1 MSTPFFTIITA
12 TYNAASTLPRLLES
26 LVAQTYCD
34 FNWVVQ
40 DGGSTDNTL
49 AIIKKWQDKLPA
61 ISLESMQDKGV
72 YDAWNRALDR
82 EQGKLGQWVLFIG
95 ADDMLAA
102 PDVLKKSFAI
112 ISNSAETPYFWAAEL
127 VRVDSHEN
135 TQEHICCPDIT
146 TLKDVQSTCS
156 RHLPMGHGALFHAGH
171 LFVMERFDAGFRIC
185 ADYDFVYRT
194 MKNSPRLKSLP
205 VVVTKMF
212 DGGMS
217 SSPSQRIRV
226 RYEEFIVA
234 WRYAPPKY
242 IFNLWRCKAIMGSVY
257 RVMQHYLARLKH

>member
-1 MSTPFFTIITA
+1 MSTPFFTVITA

-26 LVAQTYCD
+26 LAAQTCCD
-34 FNWVVQ
+34 FTWVVQ

-49 AIIKKWQDKLPA
+49 AVIKEWQGRLPA

-102 PDVLKKSFAI
+102 PDVLEKSFAI
-112 ISNSAETPYFWAAEL
+112 ISQSAETPCFWAAEL
-127 VRVDSHEN
+127 ERFDTHEN
-135 TQEHICCPDIT
+135 KQEHIFCPDLT
-146 TLKDVQSTCS
+146 TLRDVQRTCS
-156 RHLPMGHGALFHAGH
+156 RHLPMGHGALFHAKN
-171 LFVMERFDAGFRIC
+171 LFLGRFDARFRIC
-185 ADYDFVYRT
+185 ADYDFVYRAL
-194 MKNSPRLKSLP
+194 KNSPRLKSLP

-212 DGGMS
+212 DGGLS

-226 RYEEFIVA
+226 RYEELVVA
-234 WRYAPPKY
+234 WRYAPKKY
-242 IFNLWRCKAIMGSVY
+242 IFSPWRCKAILGSIF
-257 RVMQHYLARLKH
+257 RWMQHYLTELKY